1 MRNKVVDKVKR
12 SIEKGKKRIIS
23 TKKRK
28 IVYISLIIL
37 ALFLIGIYII
47 RSFYLDQNKI
57 EYNNYKLY
65 QYFSGLKVE
74 YTGKVAIKRDQSITS
89 IKVKDKNMDINM
101 ENIPIYFQKDE
112 SSVLF
117 PENIS
122 LVYLR
127 EKTTTYR
134 LNYFTRLEFD
144 KTNNNES
151 AFVTYKG
158 KKAFIEK
165 SFLFDGDNLYF
176 FPYSTD
182 VVIEGKTY
190 NLSPLSYIIVNYKD
204 CIEMYDKKTDKYTII
219 DNHEKDVIATIDN
232 YKINLSTDMIIYDR
246 DTRLL
251 RRNVDK
257 LDLFNFEK

>member
-37 ALFLIGIYII
+37 ALFLLGIIII

-65 QYFSGLKVE
+65 QYFSG
-74 YTGKVAIKRDQSITS
+74 Y
-89 IKVKDKNMDINM
+89 M

-219 DNHEKDVIATIDN
+219 DKHDKDVIATIDN
-232 YKINLSTDMIIYDR
+232 YKVNLSTDMIIYDR

>member
-37 ALFLIGIYII
+37 ALFLLGIIII

-65 QYFSGLKVE
+65 H
-74 YTGKVAIKRDQSITS
+74 
-89 IKVKDKNMDINM
+89 M

-219 DNHEKDVIATIDN
+219 DKHDKDVIATIDN
-232 YKINLSTDMIIYDR
+232 YKVNLSTDMIIYDR